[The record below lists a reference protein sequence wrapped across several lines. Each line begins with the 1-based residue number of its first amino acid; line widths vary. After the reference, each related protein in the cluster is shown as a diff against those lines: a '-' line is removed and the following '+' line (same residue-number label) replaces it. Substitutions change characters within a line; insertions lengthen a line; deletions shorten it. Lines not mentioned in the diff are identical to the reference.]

1 MKHALTTAKSA
12 RHGSVVINIHF
23 PRYVFLTCGSSQNAR
38 AGTHSG
44 TLARK
49 DVMEQVTETHTH

>member
-1 MKHALTTAKSA
+1 MKYALRTAKSA
-12 RHGSVVINIHF
+12 RHGSAVITIHF

-44 TLARK
+44 KLARN
-49 DVMEQVTETHTH
+49 DVMEQVTEMHTH